1 MSNPLLDVGEK
12 ERRGEEER
20 RRRACLSVAAEGDLL
35 LRSQIDVFAYGNS
48 RVDGKGIFSGPIPA
62 YSTCLQEARC
72 AFQAIKMQMT
82 YFSRERKASF

>member
-1 MSNPLLDVGEK
+1 M
-12 ERRGEEER
+12 
-20 RRRACLSVAAEGDLL
+20 AAEGDLL